1 MKHEKISI
9 KWKIFFYLLVFTGIL
24 LTVLWLVQICYLDKF
39 YKKIKSQEALKL
51 TSEVIA
57 VLQSDSQNIEEQI
70 DALAAQN
77 NMIVFV
83 TDTDGNTIYSAEYIP
98 NSRLCEMPQEMIQK
112 LYEDARSRGGS
123 TKLEFEGDIGK
134 NDFQNP
140 QDVMSP
146 DAAEATGAGNT
157 LDAADGT
164 RAGAENAPDAAADA
178 AGAENAPDAADGAE
192 QEAVGMPVENGFM
205 QNHGQERIESVIYVN
220 VVSIDGSERILFVNA
235 QLTPVD
241 ATVNTL
247 RAELVWITVIMIV
260 LSLGIALLISR
271 KVSRSLI
278 GLNASAKEMA
288 GGNFDVHFDGTD
300 YREVAELSDTLNM
313 TARELGKSE
322 RLRRELIANVS
333 HDLRTPLTMIIAY
346 AEVMRDL
353 PGENSPENVQVVIDE
368 AERLTNLVNDMLDIS
383 KLQAGVLKKNATIYN
398 LTESIQSVFARYNKL
413 KEQDGYKI
421 DFSYDQMVM
430 VEADEYKIF
439 QVIYNLVNN
448 AINYTGDDKQIWVRQ
463 IVREDGYVRIEVTD
477 SGEGIA
483 PEALPYVW
491 DRYYKVDKTHKRAVM
506 GTGLG
511 LSIVKNI
518 LELHDARYGVESEV
532 GKGSTFWFELKVYQI
547 V

>member
-39 YKKIKSQEALKL
+39 YKKIKSQEALEL

-112 LYEDARSRGGS
+112 LYEDAKSKGGS

-140 QDVMSP
+140 QDVMNP
-146 DAAEATGAGNT
+146 DATGEGNIS
-157 LDAADGT
+157 DAADVAG
-164 RAGAENAPDAAADA
+164 AGAENAPGAA
-178 AGAENAPDAADGAE
+178 NGAE
-192 QEAVGMPVENGFM
+192 QETAGMPAENGFM

-220 VVSIDGSERILFVNA
+220 VVSIDGNERILFVNA

-383 KLQAGVLKKNATIYN
+383 KLQAGVLEKNVTVYN

>member
-1 MKHEKISI
+1 
-9 KWKIFFYLLVFTGIL
+9 
-24 LTVLWLVQICYLDKF
+24 
-39 YKKIKSQEALKL
+39 
-51 TSEVIA
+51 
-57 VLQSDSQNIEEQI
+57 
-70 DALAAQN
+70 
-77 NMIVFV
+77 
-83 TDTDGNTIYSAEYIP
+83 
-98 NSRLCEMPQEMIQK
+98 MIQK
-112 LYEDARSRGGS
+112 LYEAAKSKGGS

-140 QDVMSP
+140 QDVMNP
-146 DAAEATGAGNT
+146 DAAADAAGAGNIP
-157 LDAADGT
+157 DAADVTG
-164 RAGAENAPDAAADA
+164 AGAENAPDAAAGATGAGNSPDA
-178 AGAENAPDAADGAE
+178 ADVAGAGAENAPGAANGAE
-192 QEAVGMPVENGFM
+192 QETAGMPAENGFM

-220 VVSIDGSERILFVNA
+220 VVSIDGNERILFVNA

-383 KLQAGVLKKNATIYN
+383 KLQAGVMEKNATVYN

-463 IVREDGYVRIEVTD
+463 IMREDGYVRIEVTD

>member
-39 YKKIKSQEALKL
+39 YKKIKSQEALEL

-146 DAAEATGAGNT
+146 DAADATGAGNT

-260 LSLGIALLISR
+260 LSLGIALLSSR

-353 PGENSPENVQVVIDE
+353 PGENSSENVQVVIDE

-383 KLQAGVLKKNATIYN
+383 KLQAGVLEKNATVYN

-506 GTGLG
+506 GNGLG

-547 V
+547 I

>member
-39 YKKIKSQEALKL
+39 YKKIKSQEALEL

-146 DAAEATGAGNT
+146 DAADATGAGNT

-220 VVSIDGSERILFVNA
+220 VVSIDGNERILFVNA

-383 KLQAGVLKKNATIYN
+383 KLQAGVLEKNATIYN

-477 SGEGIA
+477 SGDGIA